1 MEAGSPQE
9 LEGLVD
15 SRELV
20 LGWLGEAQQ
29 VDDECPEHRIQREMA
44 DIRHMMAGGHKRHQM
59 AAIENWRAEYA
70 SGNTNLAL
78 AVFSCLWESLIV
90 FAKDWLHVWA

>member
-1 MEAGSPQE
+1 MGKLSPKELIMKANLAIDKLKKDMEAV
-9 LEGLVD
+9 LVED
-15 SRELV
+15 YNER
-20 LGWLGEAQQ
+20 
-29 VDDECPEHRIQREMA
+29 PENTKFI
-44 DIRHMMAGGHKRHQM
+44 
-59 AAIENWRAEYA
+59 AARALT